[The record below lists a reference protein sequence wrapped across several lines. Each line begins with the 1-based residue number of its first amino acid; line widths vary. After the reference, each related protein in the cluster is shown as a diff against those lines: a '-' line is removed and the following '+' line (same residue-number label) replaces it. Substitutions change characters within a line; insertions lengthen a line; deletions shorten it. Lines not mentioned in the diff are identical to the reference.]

1 MKSEIEI
8 HQTELNRSYLRTK
21 LILNYIPVII
31 SLIFVIFTIYYLMTG
46 MH

>member
-1 MKSEIEI
+1 MRSEIEM
-8 HQTELNRSYLRTK
+8 HKTELNHSYLRTK

>member
-1 MKSEIEI
+1 MKSEIEM
-8 HQTELNRSYLRTK
+8 HQTELDHSYLRTK

-31 SLIFVIFTIYYLMTG
+31 SLIFVFTIYYLMTG